1 MKNIART
8 ALFLAAALAAAASPA
23 ASPLDDAVARG
34 AKFLLSHQA
43 EDGHF
48 SDPHMPA
55 LTALPLWA
63 LSGCAKMDGVK
74 EKLAGGA
81 LRQTEVL

>member
-1 MKNIART
+1 MKKKITLAAFT
-8 ALFLAAALAAAASPA
+8 AAALLAASVRA
-23 ASPLDDAVARG
+23 ASDLEPAIARG

-55 LTALPLWA
+55 LTALPL
-63 LSGCAKMDGVK
+63 C
-74 EKLAGGA
+74 EKRIRDPRSRHIEL
-81 LRQTEVL
+81 E